1 MVIGSG
7 LSAINLLSYYAMEA
21 LTSAVRRGS
30 ESIDDKR
37 LDLLYPLAAWEEL
50 TFNEART
57 LSSLPVIEWLR

>member
-1 MVIGSG
+1 
-7 LSAINLLSYYAMEA
+7 MEA

-50 TFNEART
+50 GFNEART
-57 LSSLPVIEWLR
+57 LSSLPVIE